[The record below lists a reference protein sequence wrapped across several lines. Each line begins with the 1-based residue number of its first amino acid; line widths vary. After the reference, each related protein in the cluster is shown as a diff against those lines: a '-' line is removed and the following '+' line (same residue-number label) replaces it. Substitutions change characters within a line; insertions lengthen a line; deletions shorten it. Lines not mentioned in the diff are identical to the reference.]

1 MIRFFV
7 NILLKDDPLPRRC
20 GELLFEEPDARGR
33 ITAAFRYATAFLVD
47 PAAFPLDPVSL
58 PLSPE
63 VVQAHLPAPG
73 FGVFED
79 TLPDDWGRRL
89 LVRKAGL
96 DREHQRLPHLLKA
109 IGASALGALSFL
121 ERDAAEPPPPDAD
134 AVLLEV
140 LLAQAEA
147 FERDAT
153 VSDRDIAALLRAGSS
168 PGGARPKALVD
179 TGDNRRWIAKFP
191 RREDRMS
198 VITIEAATMRL
209 AAAAGLRVPEI
220 RTLHIA
226 EKPVLL
232 VERFDITPGGGR
244 HHMISMQTLLRA
256 DQWYHLGYD
265 DLMDVVRRISDH
277 PREDLQQLFRQMV
290 FNAAVGNT
298 DDHLKN
304 FTMLHDHGGW
314 HLSPA
319 YDLLPDIDGRREH
332 VLRIDLSNTFSARSA
347 LENTARRHGIRGAV
361 DIISEVIDAVSNWR
375 QGFSE
380 SGVTQ
385 DDIEHLSPDIERRL
399 QRMRMKG

>member
-1 MIRFFV
+1 MIRLFV
-7 NILLKDDPLPRRC
+7 NIVLEDDPLPRRC
-20 GELLFEEPDARGR
+20 GELLFDAPDTRGR
-33 ITAAFRYATAFLVD
+33 ITAAFRYTPSFLDD

-58 PLSPE
+58 PLRPE
-63 VVQAHLPAPG
+63 VVQARLPAPG

-79 TLPDDWGRRL
+79 ALPDDWGRRL

-96 DREHQRLPHLLKA
+96 DRDHQRLPHLLKA

-121 ERDAAEPPPPDAD
+121 DRDAVEPAPPDAD
-134 AVLLEV
+134 AVLLDV
-140 LLAQAEA
+140 LLDQAEA

-153 VSDRDIAALLRAGSS
+153 VSNHDIAALLRAGSS

-179 TGDNRRWIAKFP
+179 TSDNRRWIAKFP
-191 RREDRMS
+191 RREDRMP

-220 RTLHIA
+220 RLLHIA

-232 VERFDITPGGGR
+232 VERFDITPEGGR
-244 HHMISMQTLLRA
+244 RHMISMQTLLRA

-277 PREDLQQLFRQMV
+277 PREDLHQLFRQMV

-304 FTMLHDHGGW
+304 FTMLHDQSGW
-314 HLSPA
+314 RLSPA
-319 YDLLPDIDGRREH
+319 YDLLPDIEGRREH
-332 VLRIDLSNTFSARSA
+332 VLRIDLSNTFSARFP
-347 LENTARRHGIRGAV
+347 LENTARRHGIRGAA
-361 DIISEVIDAVSNWR
+361 DIISEVIAAVSNWR
-375 QGFSE
+375 QRFSE
-380 SGVTQ
+380 SGVPQ
-385 DDIEHLSPDIERRL
+385 NDIEHLSPDIERRL
-399 QRMRMKG
+399 QRMKS